1 MAFVHTAPATLTAPN
16 RLEMRTCLLSAF
28 NVGVALRRFNGVAP
42 VSASKRASPIRMK
55 GDGLNMP
62 GDRGERLTLPSDFD
76 EGLEPV
82 PGFTEFSEV
91 LNGRAAMI
99 GFVSVLLIEFFTG
112 RGFLSIV
119 SDFTG

>member
-1 MAFVHTAPATLTAPN
+1 M
-16 RLEMRTCLLSAF
+16 ED
-28 NVGVALRRFNGVAP
+28 G
-42 VSASKRASPIRMK
+42 
-55 GDGLNMP
+55 GLNMP
-62 GDRGERLTLPSDFD
+62 GDRGERLTVASDFD
-76 EGLEPV
+76 QGPEPV

-99 GFVSVLLIEFFTG
+99 GFLAVLIIEFFTG